1 MISRQTRRF
10 NNKKEFHIPKKCRCC
25 TEDIVEIDYKD
36 TAILKGFMNA
46 RGKIL
51 PARISGLCSFHQRR
65 LAQAIKRAREIA
77 LLPYEIK

>member
-1 MISRQTRRF
+1 MLI
-10 NNKKEFHIPKKCRCC
+10 KKERKVAKKCRLCE
-25 TEDIVEIDYKD
+25 TNVKEIDYKD
-36 TAILKGFMNA
+36 TALLKGYINE

-51 PARISGLCSFHQRR
+51 AARLTGLCAKHQRK

>member
-1 MISRQTRRF
+1 MAR
-10 NNKKEFHIPKKCRCC
+10 KCRMCGAN
-25 TEDIVEIDYKD
+25 VKVIDYKD
-36 TAILKGFMNA
+36 TALLKGYINE

-51 PARISGLCSFHQRR
+51 AARLTGLCAKHQRK

>member
-1 MISRQTRRF
+1 VA
-10 NNKKEFHIPKKCRCC
+10 KKCRLC
-25 TEDIVEIDYKD
+25 ESNVKVIDYKD
-36 TAILKGFMNA
+36 TALLKGYINE

-51 PARISGLCSFHQRR
+51 AARLTGLCAKHQRK

>member
-1 MISRQTRRF
+1 VA
-10 NNKKEFHIPKKCRCC
+10 KKCRLCE
-25 TEDIVEIDYKD
+25 TNVKEIDYKD
-36 TAILKGFMNA
+36 TALLKGYINE

-51 PARISGLCSFHQRR
+51 AARLTGLCAKHQRK

>member
-1 MISRQTRRF
+1 MV
-10 NNKKEFHIPKKCRCC
+10 KKCRLCE
-25 TEDIVEIDYKD
+25 TNVKVIDYKD
-36 TAILKGFMNA
+36 IALLKGYINE

-51 PARISGLCSFHQRR
+51 AARLTGLCAKHQRK

>member
-1 MISRQTRRF
+1 MA
-10 NNKKEFHIPKKCRCC
+10 KKCRLCE
-25 TEDIVEIDYKD
+25 TKVKYLDYKD
-36 TAILKGFMNA
+36 TALLKGFINE

-51 PARISGLCSFHQRR
+51 PARLTGLCTLHQRK

>member
-1 MISRQTRRF
+1 MT
-10 NNKKEFHIPKKCRCC
+10 KKCRLCE
-25 TEDIVEIDYKD
+25 TNVKVIDYKD
-36 TAILKGFMNA
+36 TALLKGYINE

-51 PARISGLCSFHQRR
+51 AARLTGLCAKHQRK

>member
-1 MISRQTRRF
+1 MA
-10 NNKKEFHIPKKCRCC
+10 KKCRLC
-25 TEDIVEIDYKD
+25 ESNVKVIDYKD
-36 TAILKGFMNA
+36 TALLKGYINE

-51 PARISGLCSFHQRR
+51 AARLTGLCAKHQRK

>member
-1 MISRQTRRF
+1 MA
-10 NNKKEFHIPKKCRCC
+10 KKCRLCE
-25 TEDIVEIDYKD
+25 TNVKVIDYKD
-36 TAILKGFMNA
+36 TALLKGYINE

-51 PARISGLCSFHQRR
+51 AARLTGLCAKHQRK

>member
-1 MISRQTRRF
+1 MA
-10 NNKKEFHIPKKCRCC
+10 KKCRLCESNVK
-25 TEDIVEIDYKD
+25 TIDYKD
-36 TAILKGFMNA
+36 TALLKGYINE

-51 PARISGLCSFHQRR
+51 AARLTGLCAKHQRK

>member
-1 MISRQTRRF
+1 V
-10 NNKKEFHIPKKCRCC
+10 KKCRLC
-25 TEDIVEIDYKD
+25 ENNIKEIDYKD
-36 TAILKGFMNA
+36 TALLKGYINE

-51 PARISGLCSFHQRR
+51 AARLTGLCAKHQRK